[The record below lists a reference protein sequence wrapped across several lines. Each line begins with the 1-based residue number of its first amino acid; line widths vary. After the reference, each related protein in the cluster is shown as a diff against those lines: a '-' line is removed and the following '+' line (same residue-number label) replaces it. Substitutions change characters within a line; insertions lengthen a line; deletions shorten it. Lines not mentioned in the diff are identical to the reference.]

1 MKKPE
6 KIDWEWCDTPN
17 YNDAIDAYEKFL
29 PNEDE
34 IEKII
39 RKYKYPSNAAKVIF
53 KRIKE

>member
-17 YNDAIDAYEKFL
+17 YNDAINAYEKFL